1 MDEHLSELTEALALK
16 VDAQLTGSVRRVSA
30 LAHELA
36 YETDAHTLLAVFRTE
51 GAALSFIKARV
62 AKGTVVHAHE
72 ASAWNELHSRF
83 EMKRINLNF
92 CGYWQRHVRAE

>member
-1 MDEHLSELTEALALK
+1 VVVIRERNGHS
-16 VDAQLTGSVRRVSA
+16 
-30 LAHELA
+30 
-36 YETDAHTLLAVFRTE
+36 LLAVFRTE
-51 GAALSFIKARV
+51 GATLSFIKARV
-62 AKGTVVHAHE
+62 AKGTVVHSDE